1 MSAPVRITVG
11 DLLGGTLALL
21 RANALPAA
29 AAFVLMAGFGI
40 PIDAGYIADD
50 YLVPATLMFAVLS
63 MALQYLTTREGLR
76 RCRFGAPGV
85 HFGAFFLLCI
95 LSGIGV
101 LLGSVLLVIPGVILF
116 VRWSLAGP
124 ILIGWDKGATE
135 SLQASWDETRGLF
148 WPILGASIAVYGPLL
163 PLAAA
168 TATESLNGMSP
179 VASALTINLVSNSC
193 VVAGWYLSLAI
204 FLAIAGD
211 RPLAKVFE

>member
-1 MSAPVRITVG
+1 MSAPARVTVG
-11 DLLGGTLALL
+11 DLLGGTFAQL

-29 AAFVLMAGFGI
+29 AAFLLMAGIGI

-50 YLVPATLMFAVLS
+50 YLFPVTLMFAVLS
-63 MALQYLTTREGLR
+63 VALQYLTTREGLR
-76 RCRFGAPGV
+76 RCRFGARGV

-95 LSGIGV
+95 LSGIGI
-101 LLGSVLLVIPGVILF
+101 LLGTVLLVIPGVILF

-124 ILIGWDKGATE
+124 ILIGSEKGVTG

-148 WPILGASIAVYGPLL
+148 WPILGASLAVYGPLI

-168 TATESLNGMSP
+168 TATESLTGMSL
-179 VASALTINLVSNSC
+179 VASALTINLVSNAC

-204 FLAIAGD
+204 LLAIVGD